1 MNSPSCATV
10 VLSAGLGTRMR
21 SAKPKAMHKVGGL
34 PMVNH
39 VLRAVAPLSPERS
52 VVVVGP
58 DMPDLERA
66 VAPAL
71 TAIQHDRLGT
81 ADAVKAARAALE
93 GYNGHDATVFVVY
106 GDSPFLK
113 SETLQRMLDARGEG
127 AAVVVLGFRAQD
139 PTGYGRLIQDAG
151 GDLTAIVEERDA
163 TPDEKAISFC
173 NSGVMAIEAAR
184 LFTWI
189 DRVGNDNAKGEYY
202 LTDLVAIS
210 REDGGRCAA
219 IEAPEAELQ
228 GVDSK
233 SDLAA
238 AEDQFQQSRR
248 RAALDAGV
256 TLLDPSTVWFSYD
269 TQVAPGAEIGRNV
282 VFAPGVTVEEGAVIK
297 DFCHLE
303 GAIVRQGAE
312 IGPFAR
318 LRPGTEIGDGARI
331 GNFVEVKNAV
341 FGAGAK
347 ANHLS
352 YIGDAGVGAK
362 ANIGAGTITC
372 NYDGYLK
379 SHTEIGAGAFIGSN
393 SSLVAPVSIGDGAI
407 VGAGSTITKDVEKD
421 ALAVARGQQIARKG
435 AAVKFREGRAAQK
448 AKQKAEE

>member
-10 VLSAGLGTRMR
+10 ILSAGLGTRMR
-21 SAKPKAMHKVGGL
+21 SPKPKAMHEVGGL

-39 VLRAVAPLSPERS
+39 VLSAVGALAPERT

-66 VAPAL
+66 VAPAE

-81 ADAVKAARAALE
+81 ADAVKAARSALD
-93 GYNGHDATVFVVY
+93 GYASPDGTVLVVY

-113 SETLQRMLDARGEG
+113 AETLRRMLDARAQG
-127 AAVVVLGFRAQD
+127 AAVVVLGFRTQD

-151 GDLTAIVEERDA
+151 GDLIAIVEEREA
-163 TPDEKAISFC
+163 SPDEKAITFC
-173 NSGVMAIEAAR
+173 NSGVMAIKAAQ

-189 DRVGNDNAKGEYY
+189 DRVDNDNAKGEFY
-202 LTDLVAIS
+202 LTDLVAIA
-210 REDGGRCAA
+210 REDGGTCAA

-233 SDLAA
+233 TDLAA
-238 AEDQFQQSRR
+238 AEAQFQETR
-248 RAALDAGV
+248 RAAALEAGV
-256 TLLDPSTVWFSYD
+256 TLRDPATVWFSFD
-269 TQVAPGAEIGRNV
+269 TDIAPGAEVGRNV
-282 VFAPGVTVEEGAVIK
+282 VFGPGVSIGEGAVIK

-303 GAIVRQGAE
+303 GALVRPGAE

-318 LRPGTEIGDGARI
+318 LRPGTEIGAGARI

-341 FGAGAK
+341 FGEGAK

-379 SHTEIGAGAFIGSN
+379 SRTEIGAGAFIGSN
-393 SSLVAPVSIGDGAI
+393 SSLVAPVTIGDGAI
-407 VGAGSTITKDVEKD
+407 VGAGSTVTQDVAKD
-421 ALAVARGQQIARKG
+421 AIAVARGRQEARDG
-435 AAVKFREGRAAQK
+435 AAVKFREGRAARK
-448 AKQKAEE
+448 AKRTSKP